1 MTRIF
6 GIDTLFQDI
15 NLKLI
20 RNIFNNINQTTVEIG
35 AELGKTP
42 KDFNPQVYNILK
54 SFSENVVLPVAVYFV
69 AIIITLNLI
78 RNLLDDMKRQNPIKL
93 FIMFAITSVIAIML
107 VTNSFEIVEEILNL
121 TQTVVNKALDLLNL
135 NNNTNLVG
143 NFQQF
148 EETLKELSFGSLFSL
163 TLTLIFTFFITWIIR
178 ILVQVVILGRF
189 IEIFMRI
196 SISPIPFATFFNR
209 EFSSSGYN
217 FVKSMG
223 AVSLQAV
230 LIMVVIAIYKGL
242 VANILVSIGTEEEL
256 NLFLIKTLGINIT
269 LIFSLFQTKRIS
281 DSILQAH

>member
-6 GIDTLFQDI
+6 GIDSLFQDI
-15 NLKLI
+15 NLNLI

-35 AELGKTP
+35 SELGKTP
-42 KDFNPQVYNILK
+42 EAFNSQVYNTLK
-54 SFSENVVLPVAVYFV
+54 NFSENVVLPIAVYFV
-69 AIIITLNLI
+69 AIIITINLI
-78 RNLLDDMKRQNPIKL
+78 RDLLDDIKRQNPVKL
-93 FIMFAITSVIAIML
+93 FIMFAITSVISIML
-107 VTNSFEIVEEILNL
+107 VTNSFEIIEAILNL
-121 TQTVVNKALDLLNL
+121 TQKIVDSSLKLFDK
-135 NNNTNLVG
+135 NNNTNLIAD
-143 NFQQF
+143 FQQF
-148 EETLKELSFGSLFSL
+148 EETLKGLSFGSLFSL
-163 TLTLIFTFFITWIIR
+163 CLTLILTFFITWIIR

-230 LIMVVIAIYKGL
+230 LIMVVIAIYKGMIS
-242 VANILVSIGTEEEL
+242 NILVSIGTEEEL
-256 NLFLIKTLGINIT
+256 NLFLIKTLGVNIT
-269 LIFSLFQTKRIS
+269 LIFSLFQTKRIA

>member
-6 GIDTLFQDI
+6 GIDSIFQDI
-15 NLKLI
+15 NINLI

-42 KDFNPQVYNILK
+42 QAFNPQVYGTLK
-54 SFSENVVLPVAVYFV
+54 NFSENVVLPVAVYFV
-69 AIIITLNLI
+69 AIIITINLI
-78 RNLLDDMKRQNPIKL
+78 RNLLDDMKRQNPVKL
-93 FIMFAITSVIAIML
+93 FIMFTVTSIIAIIL
-107 VTNSFEIVEEILNL
+107 VSNSFEIVEAILNI
-121 TQTVVNKALDLLNL
+121 TQKVVDSSLKLFDK
-135 NNNTNLVG
+135 NNNTNLVA

-163 TLTLIFTFFITWIIR
+163 ALTLILTYFITWLIR

-196 SISPIPFATFFNR
+196 SIAPIPFATFFNR

-230 LIMVVIAIYKGL
+230 LIMVVIAIYKGMI
-242 VANILVSIGTEEEL
+242 ANILVSIGTEEEL

-269 LIFSLFQTKRIS
+269 LIFSLFQTKRIA

>member
-121 TQTVVNKALDLLNL
+121 TQTVVNKALDLFNL

-143 NFQQF
+143 DFQQF

-163 TLTLIFTFFITWIIR
+163 SLTLIFTFFITWIIR